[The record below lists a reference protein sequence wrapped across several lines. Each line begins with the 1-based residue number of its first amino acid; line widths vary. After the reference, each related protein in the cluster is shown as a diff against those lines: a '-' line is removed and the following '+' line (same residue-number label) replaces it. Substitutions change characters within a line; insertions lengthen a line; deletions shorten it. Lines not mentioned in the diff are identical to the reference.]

1 MSYFTEVDDYKTYA
15 GKEDDFHFIYN
26 ANTGGGQSF
35 LGGKYRDQ
43 NGSLVSP
50 TSLNG
55 RTGVFRFVVR
65 DRTNQCDVLL
75 DNESVSYEIKP
86 RAEGDSNMKLG
97 VGGKPTPSEAIAAF
111 LMLPKP
117 CGVKKSN
124 DVNTSVLNGNN
135 YWLQSMWLGVDTST
149 EGKAIFTP
157 KDCIICGGVDK
168 QGQGVARYF
177 SVDFAKRFADIISA
191 ANNNELD
198 GEVLSCVKLFAD
210 IYKGEKPFVY
220 DESAEAIKAVMKYL
234 SSKYPEEYSGTL
246 DPLIMIRE
254 LSQTREEPVRQFDT
268 PLQLITYGAPGTGKS
283 FNIDKIVKDKRC
295 VHFRTTFHPDSDYAS
310 FVGCYKPVVKE
321 YDRIVALGKKIENAE
336 LDAAVPDELRKER
349 KIEYTFV
356 EQAFTKAYV
365 AAWKNKASAIANGGQ
380 AAEPVYLIIE
390 EINRGNCAQVFGDIF
405 QLLDREGGFS
415 KYPICADDD
424 LHRYLEGVFKGLD
437 FGSQYAKVQTGED
450 LVLPDNLY
458 IWATMNTSD
467 QSLFPMDS
475 AFKRRWDWEYVPIS
489 EGVDENTKQKLDWN
503 IVVKDVE
510 KQPDGTEKE
519 VTVLY
524 SWWQFLQI
532 INTKIYHLTDSEDKE
547 LGYFFAKPDSVE
559 GISAK
564 LFVNKVVFYLWT
576 DVYKNYGVD
585 NIFKGSDNGAMT
597 EEEKAKGVPF
607 RQFFDET
614 GKNAN
619 TVTLKNFFKTIGLK
633 AVEGGGLGATA
644 LP

>member
-1 MSYFTEVDDYKTYA
+1 MADEMKSSFENTISQLLAASPKNSSKAEPVKAWIHANFKTRA
-15 GKEDDFHFIYN
+15 
-26 ANTGGGQSF
+26 
-35 LGGKYRDQ
+35 
-43 NGSLVSP
+43 
-50 TSLNG
+50 
-55 RTGVFRFVVR
+55 
-65 DRTNQCDVLL
+65 
-75 DNESVSYEIKP
+75 SVSRITEDKQLGNRIVEQFAHEDPIVVFVLEPGVNRKSLSQKIEQRRYAALNVVVIIGNNGVTGLSYEKLMIKTP
-86 RAEGDSNMKLG
+86 TTFSSWCERDLGIKAEVFPD
-97 VGGKPTPSEAIAAF
+97 SEAPESTSRGAF
-111 LMLPKP
+111 
-117 CGVKKSN
+117 
-124 DVNTSVLNGNN
+124 
-135 YWLQSMWLGVDTST
+135 
-149 EGKAIFTP
+149 
-157 KDCIICGGVDK
+157 
-168 QGQGVARYF
+168 
-177 SVDFAKRFADIISA
+177 
-191 ANNNELD
+191 
-198 GEVLSCVKLFAD
+198 
-210 IYKGEKPFVY
+210 
-220 DESAEAIKAVMKYL
+220 
-234 SSKYPEEYSGTL
+234 
-246 DPLIMIRE
+246 
-254 LSQTREEPVRQFDT
+254 
-268 PLQLITYGAPGTGKS
+268 QLITYGAPGTGKS
-283 FNIDKIVKDKRC
+283 FNIDKIVNDNRY

-321 YDRIVALGKKIENAE
+321 YDRIVAVGKKIEKAE

-365 AAWKNKASAIANGGQ
+365 AAWKNKAAAIVNGGQ
-380 AAEPVYLIIE
+380 AAESVYLIIE

-424 LHRYLEGVFKGLD
+424 LHRHLEVVFKGLD
-437 FGSQYAKVQTGED
+437 FGSQYAKVQTGEE

-547 LGYFFAKPDSVE
+547 LGYFFAKPDSAE

-585 NIFKGSDNGAMT
+585 NIFKGSDNGATT

-619 TVTLKNFFKTIGLK
+619 AGTLKSFFKTIGLK
-633 AVEGGGLGATA
+633 ASIPTA
-644 LP
+644 

>member
-1 MSYFTEVDDYKTYA
+1 MTKQELAEKLAEIYTNSGTIVTASLGVFTFTYGEYAVDKFTPTELIEAAHAINPEVKTRYSAELNAAFAMYRYFKSHPNLFALGRAALTS
-15 GKEDDFHFIYN
+15 GKE
-26 ANTGGGQSF
+26 
-35 LGGKYRDQ
+35 
-43 NGSLVSP
+43 
-50 TSLNG
+50 
-55 RTGVFRFVVR
+55 
-65 DRTNQCDVLL
+65 
-75 DNESVSYEIKP
+75 IK
-86 RAEGDSNMKLG
+86 RLA
-97 VGGKPTPSEAIAAF
+97 
-111 LMLPKP
+111 
-117 CGVKKSN
+117 
-124 DVNTSVLNGNN
+124 
-135 YWLQSMWLGVDTST
+135 
-149 EGKAIFTP
+149 
-157 KDCIICGGVDK
+157 
-168 QGQGVARYF
+168 
-177 SVDFAKRFADIISA
+177 
-191 ANNNELD
+191 
-198 GEVLSCVKLFAD
+198 
-210 IYKGEKPFVY
+210 
-220 DESAEAIKAVMKYL
+220 
-234 SSKYPEEYSGTL
+234 
-246 DPLIMIRE
+246 
-254 LSQTREEPVRQFDT
+254 
-268 PLQLITYGAPGTGKS
+268 LQLITYGAPGTGKS
-283 FNIDKIVKDKRC
+283 YNIDKIVNDKGC

-310 FVGCYKPVVKE
+310 FVGCYKPIVKE

-349 KIEYTFV
+349 KIEYMFV

-365 AAWKNKASAIANGGQ
+365 AAWKNKASATANGGQ
-380 AAEPVYLIIE
+380 TAEPVYLIIE

-424 LHRYLEGVFKGLD
+424 LHRHLESVFKGLD
-437 FGSQYAKVQTGED
+437 FGSQYAKVQAGEE

-503 IVVKDVE
+503 IVVKDEE

-519 VTVLY
+519 ITVLY

-547 LGYFFAKPDSVE
+547 LGYFFAKPDSAE

-585 NIFKGSDNGAMT
+585 NIFKGSDNGATT

-633 AVEGGGLGATA
+633 ASIPTA
-644 LP
+644 

>member
-1 MSYFTEVDDYKTYA
+1 MNKEELIDKLIELYTDPNIPVTAAGGIFAFTYGDLVVDVYKPTELMNAASKKDERINKRYEAELGSAFNMYRYFRAHPDQFV
-15 GKEDDFHFIYN
+15 GYN
-26 ANTGGGQSF
+26 ATKSQRGAVE
-35 LGGKYRDQ
+35 D
-43 NGSLVSP
+43 
-50 TSLNG
+50 
-55 RTGVFRFVVR
+55 
-65 DRTNQCDVLL
+65 
-75 DNESVSYEIKP
+75 SY
-86 RAEGDSNMKLG
+86 
-97 VGGKPTPSEAIAAF
+97 
-111 LMLPKP
+111 
-117 CGVKKSN
+117 
-124 DVNTSVLNGNN
+124 
-135 YWLQSMWLGVDTST
+135 
-149 EGKAIFTP
+149 
-157 KDCIICGGVDK
+157 
-168 QGQGVARYF
+168 
-177 SVDFAKRFADIISA
+177 
-191 ANNNELD
+191 
-198 GEVLSCVKLFAD
+198 
-210 IYKGEKPFVY
+210 
-220 DESAEAIKAVMKYL
+220 
-234 SSKYPEEYSGTL
+234 
-246 DPLIMIRE
+246 
-254 LSQTREEPVRQFDT
+254 
-268 PLQLITYGAPGTGKS
+268 QLITYGAPGTGKS
-283 FNIDKIVKDKRC
+283 FNIDKIVNDKGS

-424 LHRYLEGVFKGLD
+424 LHRHLEGVFKGLD
-437 FGSQYAKVQTGED
+437 FGSQYAKVQTGEE

-489 EGVDENTKQKLDWN
+489 EGVDENTQKKLDWN

-547 LGYFFAKPDSVE
+547 LGYFFAKPDSAE

-585 NIFKGSDNGAMT
+585 NIFKGSDNGATT

-633 AVEGGGLGATA
+633 AVEEGGLGATA